1 MFLSM
6 LYGILSGI
14 FYLALHP
21 TNTGSFPPP
30 LSPAEEAELIRRME
44 KGDRSARDSL
54 IEHNLRLVAHVVKK
68 YYNEKVEQ
76 DDLISIGTI
85 GLIKGITT
93 FKSDKGIKLATYAAR
108 CVENE
113 ILMYFRS
120 LKKTAQNVS
129 INDPIET
136 DKEGNDLTLIDVIA
150 DDGNIVDDI
159 DLRIKTEKLQK
170 YMDEVLTPREKIII
184 GLRFGL
190 IGGKENTQREV
201 AKKLNISRSYVS
213 RLEKK
218 ALLKLYE
225 KFKTGRL

>member
-6 LYGILSGI
+6 IYGIISGI

-30 LSPAEEAELIRRME
+30 LSPKEEAVLIKKME
-44 KGDRSARDSL
+44 QGDKAARDKL

-68 YYNEKVEQ
+68 YYTEKVEQ

-85 GLIKGITT
+85 GLIKGIST
-93 FKSDKGIKLATYAAR
+93 FKSEKGIKLATYAAR

-113 ILMYFRS
+113 ILMHFRS
-120 LKKTAQNVS
+120 LKKTAQDVS

-136 DKEGNDLTLIDVIA
+136 DKEGNDLTLIDVIS
-150 DDGNIVDDI
+150 DYGNILDDI
-159 DLRIKTEKLQK
+159 DLKIKTEHLQK
-170 YMDEVLTPREKIII
+170 YMETALTPRERIII

-201 AKKLNISRSYVS
+201 AGKLKISRSYVS

-225 KFKTGRL
+225 KFMNDKL

>member
-1 MFLSM
+1 MFLSVI
-6 LYGILSGI
+6 YGIISGI

-21 TNTGSFPPP
+21 TNTGSFPPA
-30 LSPAEEAELIRRME
+30 LSPAEEAELIKRME
-44 KGDRSARDSL
+44 AGEKEARDKL

-68 YYNEKVEQ
+68 YYTERVDQ

-85 GLIKGITT
+85 GLIKGIST
-93 FKSDKGIKLATYAAR
+93 FRSDKGIKLATYAAR

-113 ILMYFRS
+113 ILMHFRS
-120 LKKTAQNVS
+120 LKKTAQDVS

-150 DDGNIVDDI
+150 DDSNILDDI
-159 DLRIKTEKLQK
+159 DLRIKTERLQK
-170 YMDEVLTPREKIII
+170 YMTEALTPRERIII
-184 GLRFGL
+184 SLRFGL

-201 AKKLNISRSYVS
+201 AQKLNISRSYVS
-213 RLEKK
+213 RIEKK

-225 KFKTGRL
+225 KFENSRL

>member
-30 LSPAEEAELIRRME
+30 LSPAEETELIRRME

-108 CVENE
+108 CVEN
-113 ILMYFRS
+113 
-120 LKKTAQNVS
+120 A
-129 INDPIET
+129 
-136 DKEGNDLTLIDVIA
+136 TLS
-150 DDGNIVDDI
+150 
-159 DLRIKTEKLQK
+159 Q
-170 YMDEVLTPREKIII
+170 MS
-184 GLRFGL
+184 F
-190 IGGKENTQREV
+190 
-201 AKKLNISRSYVS
+201 
-213 RLEKK
+213 
-218 ALLKLYE
+218 
-225 KFKTGRL
+225 

>member
-6 LYGILSGI
+6 IYGIISGI
-14 FYLALHP
+14 FYLALH
-21 TNTGSFPPP
+21 TTSMGSFPPP
-30 LSPAEEAELIRRME
+30 LSPKEEAELIEKME
-44 KGDRSARDSL
+44 QGDKKAREKL

-68 YYNEKVEQ
+68 YYTERVEQ

-85 GLIKGITT
+85 GLIKGVST
-93 FKSDKGIKLATYAAR
+93 FNSKKGIKLATYAAR

-113 ILMYFRS
+113 ILMHFRS
-120 LKKTAQNVS
+120 LKKTAQDVS

-136 DKEGNDLTLIDVIA
+136 DKEGNDLSLIDVIA
-150 DDGNIVDDI
+150 DDHNVLDDI
-159 DLRIKTEKLQK
+159 DLKIKLEHLKK
-170 YMDEVLTPREKIII
+170 YMQEVLTPRERIII

-201 AKKLNISRSYVS
+201 AKKLDISRSYVS

-218 ALLKLYE
+218 ALIKLYQRFMND
-225 KFKTGRL
+225 KL

>member
-1 MFLSM
+1 MFFSM

-30 LSPAEEAELIRRME
+30 LSPAEEAELIQRME

-93 FKSDKGIKLATYAAR
+93 FKSDKGIKLATYAA
-108 CVENE
+108 
-113 ILMYFRS
+113 YFRS

-150 DDGNIVDDI
+150 DDGSIVDDI

-225 KFKTGRL
+225 KFKNGRL